1 MFLNDSKG
9 FVLVE
14 CNNYDEWELGREWK
28 AKTQDLANVLMK
40 RGKCNNEDSGK
51 ENRKEMERTVRTEKR
66 TRGHERA
73 RKALET
79 KEKRVWMH

>member
-1 MFLNDSKG
+1 
-9 FVLVE
+9 
-14 CNNYDEWELGREWK
+14 
-28 AKTQDLANVLMK
+28 MK

-79 KEKRVWMH
+79 KEKRV